1 MLRRYGKLSSRGDR
15 RRWMIKPNRDE
26 IIAITIMVSAAIGF
40 VLGVLSGQKEIADK
54 DKDIEELIE
63 IVETQEDLIDKLLK

>member
-1 MLRRYGKLSSRGDR
+1 
-15 RRWMIKPNRDE
+15 MIKPNRDE

-54 DKDIEELIE
+54 DKDINELIE
-63 IVETQEDLIDKLLK
+63 IVETQEHLINKLLK

>member
-1 MLRRYGKLSSRGDR
+1 
-15 RRWMIKPNRDE
+15 MIKPNRDE

-63 IVETQEDLIDKLLK
+63 IVETQEDLINKLLK

>member
-1 MLRRYGKLSSRGDR
+1 
-15 RRWMIKPNRDE
+15 MIKPNRDE

-40 VLGVLSGQKEIADK
+40 VLGVLSAQKEVADK
-54 DKDIEELIE
+54 DKDIDELIE

>member
-1 MLRRYGKLSSRGDR
+1 
-15 RRWMIKPNRDE
+15 MIKPNRDE

-40 VLGVLSGQKEIADK
+40 VLAVLSTQQKIADK

>member
-1 MLRRYGKLSSRGDR
+1 
-15 RRWMIKPNRDE
+15 MIKPNRDE

-63 IVETQEDLIDKLLK
+63 IVEMQEDLIDKLLK

>member
-1 MLRRYGKLSSRGDR
+1 
-15 RRWMIKPNRDE
+15 MIKPNRDE

-54 DKDIEELIE
+54 DKDIQELIE
-63 IVETQEDLIDKLLK
+63 IVETQEDLINKLLQ

>member
-1 MLRRYGKLSSRGDR
+1 
-15 RRWMIKPNRDE
+15 MIKPNRDE
-26 IIAITIMVSAAIGF
+26 IIVITIMIFMVIGF
-40 VLGVLSGQKEIADK
+40 VLGVLSTKTELANK

>member
-1 MLRRYGKLSSRGDR
+1 
-15 RRWMIKPNRDE
+15 MIKPNRDE

-40 VLGVLSGQKEIADK
+40 VLGVLSGQKKIADK

-63 IVETQEDLIDKLLK
+63 IVETQEDLIDKLLQ

>member
-1 MLRRYGKLSSRGDR
+1 
-15 RRWMIKPNRDE
+15 
-26 IIAITIMVSAAIGF
+26 MVSASIGF

>member
-1 MLRRYGKLSSRGDR
+1 
-15 RRWMIKPNRDE
+15 MIKPNRDE
-26 IIAITIMVSAAIGF
+26 IIAITIMVSASIGF

-63 IVETQEDLIDKLLK
+63 IVEMQEDLIDKLLK

>member
-1 MLRRYGKLSSRGDR
+1 
-15 RRWMIKPNRDE
+15 MIKPNRDE

-63 IVETQEDLIDKLLK
+63 IVETQEELIDRLLK

>member
-1 MLRRYGKLSSRGDR
+1 MDTKEFKI
-15 RRWMIKPNRDE
+15 IKPNKDE

-40 VLGVLSGQKEIADK
+40 VLGVLSTQQKIADK

>member
-1 MLRRYGKLSSRGDR
+1 
-15 RRWMIKPNRDE
+15 MIKPNRDE

-54 DKDIEELIE
+54 DKDIDELIE
-63 IVETQEDLIDKLLK
+63 IVETQEELIDKLLK

>member
-1 MLRRYGKLSSRGDR
+1 ML
-15 RRWMIKPNRDE
+15 KPSRDE
-26 IIAITIMVSAAIGF
+26 NIVITIMIFMVIGF
-40 VLGVLSGQKEIADK
+40 VLGVLSTKTELANK

>member
-1 MLRRYGKLSSRGDR
+1 LDTKELKI
-15 RRWMIKPNRDE
+15 IKPNRDE

>member
-1 MLRRYGKLSSRGDR
+1 
-15 RRWMIKPNRDE
+15 MIKPNRDE

-54 DKDIEELIE
+54 DKDIDELIE
-63 IVETQEDLIDKLLK
+63 IVEAQEDLINKLLK

>member
-1 MLRRYGKLSSRGDR
+1 
-15 RRWMIKPNRDE
+15 MIKPNRDE

-63 IVETQEDLIDKLLK
+63 IVETQEDLIDKLLQ

>member
-1 MLRRYGKLSSRGDR
+1 
-15 RRWMIKPNRDE
+15 MIKPNRDE

-54 DKDIEELIE
+54 DKDIDELIE

>member
-1 MLRRYGKLSSRGDR
+1 
-15 RRWMIKPNRDE
+15 MIKPNKDE

-40 VLGVLSGQKEIADK
+40 VLGVLSTQQNIADK